1 MMRRR
6 EFKRVARDESLVK
19 RLNDGAAK
27 QSLAPG
33 PDFSEVLKPPTLHLL
48 LADRRAGLVARVGLV
63 GEEDL
68 EKITLNL
75 KLVTAAVAGG
85 APVLP
90 PAMAEVLVIE
100 NKGLTYG
107 VTFWPL
113 AGNRLVSPAEM
124 AEVLRGLHDSQPL
137 RGLPDCMQI
146 RFGRVKRWAK
156 QLPTLTEPPPRDV
169 ITKCQA
175 LLEGAMKTLESQMA
189 GAPKKFLH
197 GDAHPANIV
206 ILKGRPLACD
216 LDEICS
222 GPPEVDLSMAFIQ
235 AERYP
240 GSDAATGEN
249 LAKAYERPYNTEL
262 LRAVI
267 HARCVSRA
275 LSLVRFWGEPG
286 VENDFYQRLDAI
298 ENGGKFSKLYGG
310 ESLAM
315 FADP

>member
-1 MMRRR
+1 MKKR
-6 EFKRVARDESLVK
+6 EFNRTVYEESLVE
-19 RLNDGAAK
+19 RLNEGAAR
-27 QSLAPG
+27 QGLAPD

-48 LADRRAGLVARVGLV
+48 LADRRAGLVARVKRL
-63 GEEDL
+63 EEGDL

-75 KLVTAAVAGG
+75 ELVTAAAAGG

-90 PAMAEVLVIE
+90 PAMTEVLVAE

-107 VTFWPL
+107 ITFWPL
-113 AGNRLVSPAEM
+113 ADNRLVSPAEM
-124 AEVLRGLHDSQPL
+124 AEVLRGIHDLRPL
-137 RGLPDCMQI
+137 RGMPDCMQI
-146 RFGRVKRWAK
+146 RFGRVKRWVK
-156 QLPTLTEPPPRDV
+156 ELPGLTGPPPKDV
-169 ITKCQA
+169 ITKCRS
-175 LLEGAMKTLESQMA
+175 LVDGAMEALEPQMA
-189 GAPKKFLH
+189 AAPKRFLH

-222 GPPEVDLSMAFIQ
+222 GPAEVDLSMAFIQ
-235 AERYP
+235 SERYP
-240 GSDAATGEN
+240 GSDASAGEN
-249 LAKAYERPYNTEL
+249 LARAYGRPYNAKL
-262 LRAVI
+262 LRAI
-267 HARCVSRA
+267 IRARCVSRA

-315 FADP
+315 FAGP